1 VLPFSN
7 VDRDQEQEGKV
18 CVSLGVM
25 EIWYESYE
33 VWLSVIWWGEEPDV
47 VNSHVVM
54 KGKHGKDGTDGTNPS
69 VGSGFEGRWRVGL

>member
-1 VLPFSN
+1 MLPFSN

-25 EIWYESYE
+25 EIWYGSYE
-33 VWLSVIWWGEEPDV
+33 VWLSVIWWGEGPDV

-54 KGKHGKDGTDGTNPS
+54 KGS
-69 VGSGFEGRWRVGL
+69 AERMERME